1 MKKLINTFIMILT
14 TMLILSANVCTT
26 FAATSGWNSG
36 TIRVQAQNTNW
47 SRSITIKQAPGYYK
61 KYKKS
66 YSFKN
71 GFTKKYVGTYKYY
84 NKFRY
89 DGGSYT
95 SGSKTIKLR
104 KNECRQISV
113 RLYGANVLSLIPN
126 NSAKYMYENVSY
138 PYWYVYKTT
147 RCSAW

>member
-14 TMLILSANVCTT
+14 AMLILSANVCTT
-26 FAATSGWNSG
+26 FAAVSGCDSG

-66 YSFKN
+66 YSLKN
-71 GFTKKYVGTYKYY
+71 GITTKYVGTYKYY
-84 NKFRY
+84 NKFKY
-89 DGGSYT
+89 GGGSYT
-95 SGSKTIKLR
+95 RGSKTIKLR
-104 KNECRQISV
+104 KNEYRQISV
-113 RLYGANVLSLIPN
+113 RPYGSNVLSLIPN

-138 PYWYVYKTT
+138 PYWYVYKTKH
-147 RCSAW
+147 CSAW